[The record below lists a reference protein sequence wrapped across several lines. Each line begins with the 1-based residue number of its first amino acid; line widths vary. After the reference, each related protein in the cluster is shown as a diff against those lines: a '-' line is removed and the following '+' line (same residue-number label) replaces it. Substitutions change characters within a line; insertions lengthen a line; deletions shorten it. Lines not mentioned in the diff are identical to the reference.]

1 MVASQSGRQ
10 CVHWDELVVS
20 INFVNLAAAQGSHM
34 VELAI
39 VGRYQGVQ
47 PSMSAAMVRAH
58 SKMQVGWEY
67 SE

>member
-10 CVHWDELVVS
+10 CVHSDELVVS
-20 INFVNLAAAQGSHM
+20 ISFVNLAVFHGSHM

-47 PSMSAAMVRAH
+47 PSISAAMGRAH

>member
-10 CVHWDELVVS
+10 CVHWDEFVVS
-20 INFVNLAAAQGSHM
+20 ISFVNLAAAHGSHM
-34 VELAI
+34 VELAS

-47 PSMSAAMVRAH
+47 PSTSAAMVRAH